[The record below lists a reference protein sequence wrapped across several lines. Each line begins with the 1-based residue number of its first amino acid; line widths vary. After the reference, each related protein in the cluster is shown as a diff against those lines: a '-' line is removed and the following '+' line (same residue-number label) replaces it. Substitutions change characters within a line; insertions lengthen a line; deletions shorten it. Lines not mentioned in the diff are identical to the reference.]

1 MLHRL
6 LAGREARHGAK
17 RRLAE
22 KTNNDCGH
30 CPVSAGKTRSWPS
43 GLRQTRHYFS
53 VLSFGKGSKS
63 LGTSVALRTPAQG
76 GPCGSFIIREFRDH
90 HGIILPHG
98 QVEAD
103 QLSASRGKVLLGS
116 IEPRRTIL
124 DALDT
129 FLREPVQQNVGWQGN
144 TSGEQV
150 YLKRGS
156 PARRHAA
163 QRNGKSA

>member
-6 LAGREARHGAK
+6 LAGREPGTARKGGWLKKQTTTAGTA
-17 RRLAE
+17 RFR
-22 KTNNDCGH
+22 
-30 CPVSAGKTRSWPS
+30 PGKTRSWPS
-43 GLRQTRHYFS
+43 GLRQTSNNFS
-53 VLSFGKGSKS
+53 VLSFGEGSKS
-63 LGTSVALRTPAQG
+63 FGASVALRTPAQG
-76 GPCGSFIIREFRDH
+76 SPRSSFIIRQFGDR
-90 HGIILPHG
+90 HGIILAHS

-103 QLSASRGKVLLGS
+103 ELSASRGKVLLGS